1 MQTTL
6 LKSPAPNNQ
15 TAAQRYFS
23 IQASWFLGVALTIWA
38 IVVAASAWHRYGA
51 AAGQY
56 WWFCNIALFG
66 TGCAYIFRDRD
77 LAASF
82 LTIALYTQTVWI
94 ADNFGYLL
102 LGRSFLGLVDVIYAS
117 EYPLDA
123 FLLGHYHFF
132 TIPLCLLALGSLP
145 PGRQSCATVV
155 ALLNPLIFGISYLFP
170 IESNINCIHKSCLP
184 AAVKFSGVSYSIG
197 FWAGCFIVHLG
208 LATALDRRTRS
219 ADWPSLRTQQRLQK
233 LAIVALLAALVVS
246 FWVSAVKI
254 SQQLSET
261 AP

>member
-1 MQTTL
+1 MKVMLMPITL
-6 LKSPAPNNQ
+6 LNSPAPKGQ
-15 TAAQRYFS
+15 LPASRYFS
-23 IQASWFLGVALTIWA
+23 VHASWFLGVALIVWA
-38 IVVAASAWHRYGA
+38 IVVAVSAWHRYGA

-66 TGCAYIFRDRD
+66 TGWAYVFRDRD

-94 ADNFGYLL
+94 ADNLGYLI
-102 LGRSFLGLVDVIYAS
+102 LGRSFLGLVDVIYAP

-145 PGRQSCATVV
+145 SGRRSCATKV

-184 AAVKFSGVSYSIG
+184 AALRLSGINYSIG
-197 FWAGCFIVHLG
+197 FWFGCFIVHLG
-208 LATALDRRTRS
+208 LAIALDRKTRS
-219 ADWPSLRTQQRLQK
+219 PSWPSIGTQERLQK
-233 LAIVALLAALVVS
+233 LAVMALLAALILS
-246 FWVSAVKI
+246 FWVSTVKI
-254 SQQLSET
+254 KQLI
-261 AP
+261 